1 MNIVKFSQATVLHLY
16 YHDRTTT
23 FKVNQV
29 AIIDRITEINY
40 KINSTSH
47 IITKVVKIVSFNE
60 IT

>member
-1 MNIVKFSQATVLHLY
+1 MNIVKFSEQTVLCLCS
-16 YHDRTTT
+16 DVETIP

-40 KINSTSH
+40 QINTTSH
-47 IITKVVKIVSFNE
+47 FITKVVKIVSFNE